1 MEVIN
6 VVKLDPNIFFL
17 CMAASVADVAA
28 VNPNGIKKVLANGL
42 STFPINGNPVF
53 NDGPKII
60 LKILPIVE
68 FYVTEFLIILYLLKN
83 YLKKVYEA
91 LELKNCVENY
101 FRHYNL
107 R

>member
-6 VVKLDPNIFFL
+6 IVKLDPNIFL
-17 CMAASVADVAA
+17 CMAASIADSAA
-28 VNPNGIKKVLANGL
+28 VNPNGIKKALANGL
-42 STFPINGNPVF
+42 STFPINGNPGF
-53 NDGPKII
+53 NNGPKILI
-60 LKILPIVE
+60 KILPIVE
-68 FYVTEFLIILYLLKN
+68 FYVIEFFIILYLLKN
-83 YLKKVYEA
+83 YLKKVYEV